1 MKLFEGKTPTE
12 RNKIIAAI
20 VLGVLAVVTLYLAF
34 LGNPFGGKT
43 VRAGG
48 SPTPKPSPSPG
59 ANSRNFDVPT
69 KEEQES
75 YIIVPI
81 NYNGGTASAPDAGR
95 NIFAFYEPPP
105 PTPWVPT
112 PPPEIK
118 TPTPIPPPVPTVG
131 VSFVNPQSVYAG
143 TKAFRMEVNGDRFTP
158 DVRIYFQGSE
168 MPTNFI
174 SPNQVT
180 TEVPAN
186 FISQEGSRIIEV
198 RSPDGKLWSNQFSFN
213 VQAAPRPQFQYIG
226 MIARKRANNDTAY
239 FQETGK
245 PAPFG
250 ARLNDVLG
258 GRFRLVSISSTETVF
273 EDTSL
278 GFRHRMPLSRP
289 AAGSGSGGS
298 TGSPIRGGGTFP
310 SPNDF
315 NPTVNPFP
323 SNPNQ
328 PPQDIPG
335 IPNNIPRA
343 FPAQPAQ
350 PNTNTRRTIDTK
362 KDVDDNDDDDGDN

>member
-20 VLGVLAVVTLYLAF
+20 VLGVMAVVTLYLAF

-43 VRAGG
+43 VRAGA
-48 SPTPKPSPSPG
+48 SPTPTPKASPSPG
-59 ANSRNFDVPT
+59 ANARNFDVPT

-75 YIIVPI
+75 YIVVPI

-105 PTPWVPT
+105 PTPWQPT
-112 PPPEIK
+112 PQPEVVI
-118 TPTPIPPPVPTVG
+118 PTPVPPPIPTVG
-131 VSFVNPQSVYAG
+131 VSFVNPPSVYAG
-143 TKAFRMEVNGDRFTP
+143 VKGFRMEVNGDRFTP
-158 DVRIYFQGSE
+158 EVRIYFHGSE

-174 SPNQVT
+174 SPNQLT
-180 TEVPAN
+180 TDIPAN
-186 FISQEGSRIIEV
+186 FIVQDGARIVEV
-198 RSPDGKLWSNQFSFN
+198 RSPDGKLWSNQFTFN

-245 PAPFG
+245 PTPFG
-250 ARLNDVLG
+250 ARLNDVV
-258 GRFRLVSISSTETVF
+258 GRFRLVSISSAETVF

-278 GFRHRMPLSRP
+278 GFRHRVPLSRP
-289 AAGSGSGGS
+289 APGTGSGSS
-298 TGSPIRGGGTFP
+298 TSPIRGAGGFTNP
-310 SPNDF
+310 GGF
-315 NPTVNPFP
+315 NPSANPFP

-343 FPAQPAQ
+343 FPVQPTQ